1 MFAILGRKRIAWTRF
16 LLILSGLF
24 FVYWLSNR
32 PILIHRVLQERRI
45 LAETTTPS
53 PNVKDSG
60 PDFDEE
66 ALDPSLSITAPTGDD
81 LTEKPPPLSLG
92 KGEGNNQSTSP
103 LPEVY
108 AKKLKDYFF
117 EKEGHFFVP
126 EASPSS
132 GEVHFYLFGKDKE
145 SLDLHKSLFSNE
157 HGVFISQSP
166 FNCTSSNHSESQLR
180 MLFQRN
186 SIFKDIFTELKNLR
200 SEYLPSICSLF
211 KIKMTEVESLS
222 SFQLNASDPLLF
234 NFRDPRGRLKE
245 IKEVK
250 SLCASMQSDLKL
262 ISKLPQRL
270 VIRLRFE
277 DLFAKP
283 RNEIDRLL
291 KKLGLTPKDI
301 EGVEKDLILPPEW
314 ELGGNSLNKI
324 NKWKTKLSLDDIKT
338 IENECREVISRM
350 EYHIVS

>member
-1 MFAILGRKRIAWTRF
+1 
-16 LLILSGLF
+16 
-24 FVYWLSNR
+24 
-32 PILIHRVLQERRI
+32 
-45 LAETTTPS
+45 
-53 PNVKDSG
+53 
-60 PDFDEE
+60 
-66 ALDPSLSITAPTGDD
+66 
-81 LTEKPPPLSLG
+81 
-92 KGEGNNQSTSP
+92 
-103 LPEVY
+103 
-108 AKKLKDYFF
+108 
-117 EKEGHFFVP
+117 
-126 EASPSS
+126 
-132 GEVHFYLFGKDKE
+132 
-145 SLDLHKSLFSNE
+145 
-157 HGVFISQSP
+157 
-166 FNCTSSNHSESQLR
+166 
-180 MLFQRN
+180 
-186 SIFKDIFTELKNLR
+186 
-200 SEYLPSICSLF
+200 YLPSICSLF

-222 SFQLNASDPLLF
+222 SFQLNASDPF
-234 NFRDPRGRLKE
+234 SSTF

-301 EGVEKDLILPPEW
+301 EGVEKDLVLPPEW

-350 EYHIVS
+350 EYHI